1 MKLSV
6 SKDEMQ
12 EKLSNIQNIAEKRNT
27 MPILSHFLLDAG
39 KKGSYIVATDIE
51 TALKEPLDVEVEKE
65 GKLCIP
71 ARKLLEIVREME
83 GDLSFESVDE
93 QWLKVRAGSSD
104 FRLACLPPSEFPA
117 WPALGDA
124 EEIIIDAPILM
135 EMIEKTIYSA
145 GESDTRYTLNGLLF
159 HVKPQDKSL
168 TIVGTDGHRLALI
181 IRQMDG
187 SDRLKEEKKIIVPR
201 KAVSELRRFLP
212 TSSASGGEEKEMER
226 VKILIGEK
234 HLLFSVGSST
244 FLRQAQ
250 DRQAHGEPVEP
261 QPKADGGVQFLTRL
275 IEGTYPN
282 YENVIPL
289 ANEKKMLIERNTFA
303 KVLRRVSVMSR
314 ERASAVRVDIGEE
327 KLVVSSSNPD
337 IGEAREEIAV
347 EYKNDK
353 LSLGFNARY
362 VIDVLGAMTTE
373 KVILELQ
380 DPLSPVLLKEDGNEN
395 YKCVI
400 MPMRI

>member
-6 SKDEMQ
+6 SRDEMQ

-51 TALKEPLDVEVEKE
+51 TALKEPLDVKVEKE

-117 WPALGDA
+117 WPVLGDV
-124 EEIIIDAPILM
+124 EEITIDAPILM

-159 HVKPQDKSL
+159 HVKPQDKSF

-187 SDRLKEEKKIIVPR
+187 GVKEEKKIIVPR

-212 TSSASGGEEKEMER
+212 ALDEEKETEK
-226 VKILIGEK
+226 VKILVGEK
-234 HLLFSVGSST
+234 HLLFSLSSATSGGSS
-244 FLRQAQ
+244 A
-250 DRQAHGEPVEP
+250 PP
-261 QPKADGGVQFLTRL
+261 QADGGVQFLTRL

-337 IGEAREEIAV
+337 LGEAREEIAV
-347 EYKNDK
+347 DYKNDK

-362 VIDVLGAMTTE
+362 VIDVLGAMTSE

>member
-6 SKDEMQ
+6 SRDEMQ

-39 KKGSYIVATDIE
+39 KKSSYIVATDIE
-51 TALKEPLDVEVEKE
+51 TALKEPLDVKVEKE

-83 GDLSFESVDE
+83 GDLTFESADE
-93 QWLKVRAGSSD
+93 QWLKVKAGSSN

-117 WPALGDA
+117 WPVLGDV
-124 EEIIIDAPILM
+124 EEITIDATILM

-159 HVKPQDKSL
+159 HIKPQDKSF

-181 IRQMDG
+181 IKQLDG
-187 SDRLKEEKKIIVPR
+187 SDRLKGEKKIIVPR

-212 TSSASGGEEKEMER
+212 ALDEEKEKEK
-226 VKILIGEK
+226 VKILVGEK
-234 HLLFSVGSST
+234 HLLFSLSSAASDGSS
-244 FLRQAQ
+244 APP
-250 DRQAHGEPVEP
+250 E
-261 QPKADGGVQFLTRL
+261 ADGGVQFLTRL

-289 ANEKKMLIERNTFA
+289 ANEKKMFIERNTFA

-327 KLVVSSSNPD
+327 KLIVSSSNPD
-337 IGEAREEIAV
+337 LGEAKEEIAV
-347 EYKNDK
+347 DYKNDK

-362 VIDVLGAMTTE
+362 MIDVLGAMTSE

-380 DPLSPVLLKEDGNEN
+380 DSLSPVLLKEDGNEN